1 MKKSIILLLFVLYGF
16 SSSGLSVYVH
26 YCCGKIKK
34 IDFIAGSHKGKC
46 SSSCNMHAF
55 SKTCCESKEFNN
67 HIKDSYVPE
76 AAINSLV
83 KQFQYAAEVTP
94 LVTDQFVFQSAPARL
109 HACNSSP
116 PVTKGESLNIL
127 YCIFRI

>member
-34 IDFIAGSHKGKC
+34 IDFTASQKGKC

-55 SKTCCESKEFNN
+55 SKSCCESKEFNN

-76 AAINSLV
+76 AAISSLA
-83 KQFQYAAEVTP
+83 KQFQANAELTTLPNHDFAASSVCTP
-94 LVTDQFVFQSAPARL
+94 LTAG
-109 HACNSSP
+109 NSSP
-116 PVTKGESLNIL
+116 PVFRQAPFSIL